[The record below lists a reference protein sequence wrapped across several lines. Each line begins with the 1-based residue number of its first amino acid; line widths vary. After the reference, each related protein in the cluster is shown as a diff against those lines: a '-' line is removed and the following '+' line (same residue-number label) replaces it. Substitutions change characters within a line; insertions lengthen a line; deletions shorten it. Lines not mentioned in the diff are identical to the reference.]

1 MLQKA
6 TIDFLTNLEKNNNKA
21 WFDENRKKYEAA
33 KGDFE
38 NFVEEVQAA
47 LTKLEP
53 AIADHKSKDAIF
65 RIFRDVRFSKDKT
78 PYKSHFGAYFSRAG
92 RKAPDAGYYMHIE
105 PGKSFL
111 AGGMWMPDAPILKK
125 LRQEIDY
132 NFEEFKGIIGKP
144 AFKKQFTKWEGEQLK
159 TLPQGYTADNP
170 AIDFLKMK
178 SFIVST
184 PIANKDVLAKD
195 SVKQIEKV
203 YTQMKPL
210 VDFLNRALD

>member
-38 NFVEEVQAA
+38 NFVEAVKTA

-53 AIADHKSKDAIF
+53 ALADHKSKDAIF

-132 NFEEFKGIIGKP
+132 NFEEFKSIIGKP

-170 AIDFLKMK
+170 AIEFLKMK

-184 PIANKDVLAKD
+184 PIADKDVLAKD